1 MRGEEA
7 TYRRTTREKIVLRG
21 NTTIRTV
28 DSTSTYLPVM
38 SPAGKSLDRI
48 HRLRSASS
56 LLPK

>member
-1 MRGEEA
+1 MRVEEA

-38 SPAGKSLDRI
+38 SPAG
-48 HRLRSASS
+48 
-56 LLPK
+56 